1 MDWLCLVT
9 GEFYRTLSTRI
20 LAKYPFVP
28 RLTQSDAMT
37 NFQQQFIYIGVD
49 LKKDVNY
56 LRSSLTGYSPRDLT
70 SCFGVHSKSNGK
82 ITEVPT
88 EAKSFFGEKTE
99 AELSISQDAVARK
112 TLTHGKFTFWGYYPA
127 IETSFP
133 KPKPY
138 FNFIISLSFVV

>member
-20 LAKYPFVP
+20 LAKYPFVA

-70 SCFGVHSKSNGK
+70 TCFGVHSKSNGK
-82 ITEVPT
+82 ITEIPT

-99 AELSISQDAVARK
+99 AELSISQDAVTRK
-112 TLTHGKFTFWGYYPA
+112 TLTQYKKKNNQTNKRKK
-127 IETSFP
+127 ERKKKKKTNR
-133 KPKPY
+133 KP
-138 FNFIISLSFVV
+138 

>member
-70 SCFGVHSKSNGK
+70 TCFGVHSKSNGK
-82 ITEVPT
+82 ITEIPT

-99 AELSISQDAVARK
+99 AELSISQDAVTRK
-112 TLTHGKFTFWGYYPA
+112 TLTQYKKKTNKQTK
-127 IETSFP
+127 ERRKERKRK
-133 KPKPY
+133 KPTG
-138 FNFIISLSFVV
+138 NHDLAAN

>member
-56 LRSSLTGYSPRDLT
+56 LRSSLTGYSPRGLT
-70 SCFGVHSKSNGK
+70 TCFGVHSKSKGK
-82 ITEVPT
+82 ITEVRT

-99 AELSISQDAVARK
+99 VELSISQDTVARK
-112 TLTHGKFTFWGYYPA
+112 TLTQYKKKRKKERKKERKRNPTGNHDLTA
-127 IETSFP
+127 
-133 KPKPY
+133 
-138 FNFIISLSFVV
+138 N

>member
-20 LAKYPFVP
+20 LAKYPFVA

-56 LRSSLTGYSPRDLT
+56 LRSSLTGFSPRDLT

-112 TLTHGKFTFWGYYPA
+112 TLTQYKKKTNKQTK
-127 IETSFP
+127 ERRKERKRK
-133 KPKPY
+133 KPTG
-138 FNFIISLSFVV
+138 NHDLAAN

>member
-20 LAKYPFVP
+20 LVKYPFVP

-49 LKKDVNY
+49 LKKYVNY

-70 SCFGVHSKSNGK
+70 TCFGVHSKSNGK
-82 ITEVPT
+82 ITEIPT

-112 TLTHGKFTFWGYYPA
+112 TLTQYKKKNKQTK
-127 IETSFP
+127 ERRKERKRK
-133 KPKPY
+133 KPTE
-138 FNFIISLSFVV
+138 NHDLAAN

>member
-56 LRSSLTGYSPRDLT
+56 LRSSLTGFSPRDLT

-112 TLTHGKFTFWGYYPA
+112 TLTQYKKKTNKQTK
-127 IETSFP
+127 ERRKERKRK
-133 KPKPY
+133 KPTG
-138 FNFIISLSFVV
+138 NHDLAAN

>member
-20 LAKYPFVP
+20 LVKYPFVP

-49 LKKDVNY
+49 LKKYVNY

-70 SCFGVHSKSNGK
+70 TCFGVHSKSNGK
-82 ITEVPT
+82 ITEIPT

-99 AELSISQDAVARK
+99 AELSISQDAVTRK
-112 TLTHGKFTFWGYYPA
+112 TLTQYKKKKNKQTNKRKK
-127 IETSFP
+127 ERKKKKKTNR
-133 KPKPY
+133 KP
-138 FNFIISLSFVV
+138 